1 VLQELPGNRWLRI
14 DERRTRDGGVAG
26 VRADVTALVRR
37 EQTLEGLNRELDAS
51 KSRLERLLAAR
62 PGPNP

>member
-1 VLQELPGNRWLRI
+1 LTSVARAN
-14 DERRTRDGGVAG
+14 GGVAG

-37 EQTLEGLNRELDAS
+37 EQTLERLNQELDES

-62 PGPNP
+62 PGANP